1 MMMTECAS
9 CLKSV
14 KTEKTICICHD
25 CVNKHAGNKK

>member
-1 MMMTECAS
+1 MMSECAS

-25 CVNKHAGNKK
+25 CIKEHSKGKK